1 MKGPVVNPELEC
13 LVPNRKKRYIKT
25 KCKRPMNKNLVP
37 ISNSCDKL
45 MKACYRN
52 LVSSRQF
59 HLLQDFKTRWQ
70 ALRWKKAIRATFC
83 GLYEQIEISIR
94 SPMRHY

>member
-1 MKGPVVNPELEC
+1 
-13 LVPNRKKRYIKT
+13 
-25 KCKRPMNKNLVP
+25 MNKNLVP